1 MLVKTYITG
10 MLENNN
16 YLLYDEKSK
25 EAVLFDCTEY
35 LPEIQTFLT
44 NNNATLKYV
53 LLTHGHFD
61 HILGLKELHEN
72 MPNVP
77 IYAHKDDKDLIEN
90 VATFVDR
97 FVGGLGKVDVPPITK
112 YIDEN
117 EDLTIGE
124 EKIKIYHT
132 PGHTKGGVCYF
143 VDDKLFSGDTIFLGS
158 VGRTDLPGG
167 SYESLRNSVR
177 QVLNNLDENVKIYTG
192 HGDLTTVGYEKQN
205 NPVL

>member
-10 MLENNN
+10 ILENNN

-35 LPEIQTFLT
+35 LPEVKDFLEK
-44 NNNATLKYV
+44 NGITLKYV

-61 HILGLKELHEN
+61 HLLGLKELHQN

-90 VATFVDR
+90 VASFVDR
-97 FVGGLGKVDVPPITK
+97 FVGGFGKVDVPPITK

-117 EDLTIGE
+117 EDLSIGD
-124 EKIKIYHT
+124 EKIKIYH
-132 PGHTKGGVCYF
+132 K
-143 VDDKLFSGDTIFLGS
+143 
-158 VGRTDLPGG
+158 
-167 SYESLRNSVR
+167 
-177 QVLNNLDENVKIYTG
+177 KI
-192 HGDLTTVGYEKQN
+192 
-205 NPVL
+205 PP